1 LSIFAAWGFFRFDGE
16 STLPP
21 TAATDY
27 CTCQVRNEN
36 SSVPVELI

>member
-1 LSIFAAWGFFRFDGE
+1 LGYIVTMSFARVDGE

-27 CTCQVRNEN
+27 CTCQG
-36 SSVPVELI
+36 LK